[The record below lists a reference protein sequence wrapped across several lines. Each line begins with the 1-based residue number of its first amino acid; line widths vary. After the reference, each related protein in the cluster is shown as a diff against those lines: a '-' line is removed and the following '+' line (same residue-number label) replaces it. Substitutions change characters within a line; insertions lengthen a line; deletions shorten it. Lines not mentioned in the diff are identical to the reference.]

1 MENMRIE
8 HDALGDLPVP
18 ESAYY
23 GIQTVRCAANYDVTD
38 HTFNELPRVIRAV
51 AEVKK
56 ACAITNK
63 EIGALEAKKADA
75 IVAAC
80 DEIIAGKFAGQFPVN
95 IWRSHGTGVNMN
107 VNEVI
112 ANRANEIL
120 TGHKGYDAVHP
131 NTHVNMCQSSNDTYP
146 AAEAIVLYRMIGD
159 TLEAIKYMEEALAKK
174 AIEFKDD
181 VRLGRTCMQDAVP
194 MTFGQVFGGWH
205 AMIVRNRKRLEA
217 MRPEFQETI
226 LGATVLGTGIGQMP
240 GYHEAI
246 YKNLSKVVGFEMRQ
260 VKMEEEVIED
270 SALFDGSANN
280 DGLMILLSVLKAISC
295 AGGKI
300 GNDLYIFSS
309 GPRTGIGEFTLPSI
323 APGSSIMPGKL
334 NPYMPELLLQ
344 IMQQIMSHEHVAT
357 LTINE
362 SELDLCSSTCAS
374 FLGAMESLELIEKGF
389 RLFTDLCLKGIGINR
404 EKARHNAEMSTSNA
418 TMVSALFGYPI
429 GTKIAQMAYKEGIS
443 CKEAALR
450 EKLIPE
456 DVAEEIFD
464 VKKLTS
470 RKDTVEMFR
479 KYGALRTIA

>member
-1 MENMRIE
+1 MRIE

-18 ESAYY
+18 DEAYY

-38 HTFNELPRVIRAV
+38 HTFNELPQVIRAV

-56 ACAITNK
+56 ACAITNA
-63 EIGALEAKKADA
+63 EIGALDKEKAKA
-75 IVAAC
+75 ISEAC
-80 DEIIAGKFAGQFPVN
+80 DEIIAGKFADQFPVN

-146 AAEAIVLYRMIGD
+146 TAEAIVLYRMIGK
-159 TLEAIKYMEEALAKK
+159 TLDAIRYMEKALAEK
-174 AIEFKDD
+174 ALEFKDD

-205 AMIVRNRKRLEA
+205 AMMQRNRLRLEK

-260 VKMEEEVIED
+260 VKMAGEVIED

-280 DGLMILLSVLKAISC
+280 DGLMMLLSVLKAIAC

-309 GPRTGIGEFTLPSI
+309 GPRTGIGEFILPSI

-344 IMQQIMSHEHVAT
+344 IMQSVIGHEHVAT

-389 RLFTDLCLKGIGINR
+389 TLFTDLCLKGININR
-404 EKARHNAEMSTSNA
+404 EKARRNAELSTSNA

-429 GTKIAQMAYKEGIS
+429 GTKIAKIAYREGIS

-450 EKLIPE
+450 EKLIPTE
-456 DVAEEIFD
+456 VAEEIFD
-464 VKKLTS
+464 VKKLAH
-470 RKDTVEMFR
+470 RKDTVAMFA
-479 KYGALRTIA
+479 KYGKLRTID

>member
-1 MENMRIE
+1 MRME
-8 HDALGDLPVP
+8 HDLLGDLPVP
-18 ESAYY
+18 DDAYY
-23 GIQTVRCAANYDVTD
+23 GIQTVRCAANYAVTD
-38 HTFNELPRVIRAV
+38 RTFNDLPHVICAV

-56 ACAITNK
+56 ACAITNAQ
-63 EIGALEAKKADA
+63 IGALDQKKAAA
-75 IVAAC
+75 IEKAC
-80 DEIIAGKFAGQFPVN
+80 DEIIAGKMAGQFPVN
-95 IWRSHGTGVNMN
+95 VWRSHGTGVNMN

-146 AAEAIVLYRMIGD
+146 TAEAIVLYRMIGK
-159 TLEAIKYMEEALAKK
+159 TLESVKYMEEHLAKK
-174 AIEFKDD
+174 ALEFKDA

-194 MTFGQVFGGWH
+194 MTFGQVFGGYH
-205 AMIVRNRKRLEA
+205 AMMQRNRRRLEA
-217 MRPEFQETI
+217 LRPEYQEAI

-240 GYHEAI
+240 GYNEAVFE
-246 YKNLSKVVGFEMRQ
+246 NLSRVVGFPMHRA
-260 VKMEEEVIED
+260 KMDGEVIED

-280 DGLMILLSVLKAISC
+280 DGLMILTSVLKALAC

-300 GNDLYIFSS
+300 GNDFYIFSS
-309 GPRTGIGEFTLPSI
+309 GPRTGIGELILPSI

-344 IMQQIMSHEHVAT
+344 IMQQVMSHDHVAT

-374 FLGAMESLELIEKGF
+374 FMGAMESLELIEKGF
-389 RLFTDLCLKGIGINR
+389 RLFTDLCLKDLKINR
-404 EKARHNAEMSTSNA
+404 EKARKNAEMSTANA
-418 TMVSALFGYPI
+418 TIASALFGYPV
-429 GTKIAQMAYKEGIS
+429 GTRIAQTAYKERIT

-450 EKLIPE
+450 EGLVSP

-464 VKKLTS
+464 VAKLAH
-470 RKDTVEMFR
+470 RKDTVAMLA
-479 KYGALRTIA
+479 KYGALRAID

>member
-1 MENMRIE
+1 MRME

-18 ESAYY
+18 EEAYY
-23 GIQTVRCAANYDVTD
+23 GIQTVRCAANYDVTN

-56 ACAITNK
+56 ACAITNA
-63 EIGALEAKKADA
+63 EIGALDPKKAEA
-75 IVAAC
+75 IEQAC
-80 DEIIAGKFAGQFPVN
+80 DEIIAGKMAGQFPVN

-159 TLEAIKYMEEALAKK
+159 ALEAIEYMENALAAK

-205 AMIVRNRKRLEA
+205 AMMKRNRVRLEK

-260 VKMEEEVIED
+260 AAMQGEVIED

-280 DGLMILLSVLKAISC
+280 DGLMVLLGTLKAIAC

-344 IMQQIMSHEHVAT
+344 IMQQVISHDHVAT

-374 FLGAMESLELIEKGF
+374 FLGAMESLELITKGF

-418 TMVSALFGYPI
+418 TMVSALYGYPI
-429 GTKIAQMAYKEGIS
+429 GTKIAQMAYKENIS

-450 EKLIPE
+450 EGLIAPE
-456 DVAEEIFD
+456 IAEDLFD
-464 VKKLTS
+464 VKKLAH

-479 KYGALRTIA
+479 KYSGLRTID

>member
-1 MENMRIE
+1 MRME
-8 HDALGDLPVP
+8 HDLLGDLPVP
-18 ESAYY
+18 DDAYY

-38 HTFNELPRVIRAV
+38 RTFNDLPEVIRAV

-56 ACAITNK
+56 ACAMTNAQ
-63 EIGALEAKKADA
+63 IGALDQSKAAA
-75 IVAAC
+75 IEQAC
-80 DEIIAGKFAGQFPVN
+80 DEIIAGKMAGQFPVN
-95 IWRSHGTGVNMN
+95 VWRSHGTGVNMN

-120 TGHKGYDAVHP
+120 TGHKGYEAVHP

-146 AAEAIVLYRMIGD
+146 TAEAIVLYRMIGKA
-159 TLEAIKYMEEALAKK
+159 LKSVRYLEEALAKK
-174 AIEFKDD
+174 ALEFKDD

-194 MTFGQVFGGWH
+194 MTFGQVFGGYH
-205 AMIVRNRKRLEA
+205 AMMKRNRVRLEKLQ
-217 MRPEFQETI
+217 PEYQEAI

-240 GYHEAI
+240 GYNEAI
-246 YKNLSKVVGFEMRQ
+246 YENLSRVVGFPMHQ
-260 VKMEEEVIED
+260 AKMDGEVIED

-280 DGLMILLSVLKAISC
+280 DGLMVLMSVIKAIAC

-309 GPRTGIGEFTLPSI
+309 GPRTGIGEFILPSI

-344 IMQQIMSHEHVAT
+344 IMQQVMSHDAVAT

-374 FLGAMESLELIEKGF
+374 FMGAMESLELIEKGF
-389 RLFTDLCLKGIGINR
+389 RLFTDLCLKDLTINR
-404 EKARHNAEMSTSNA
+404 EKARKNAEMSTSNA
-418 TMVSALFGYPI
+418 TIASALFGYPT
-429 GTKIAQMAYKEGIS
+429 GTCIAQIAYKEKIT

-450 EKLIPE
+450 EGLVSPE
-456 DVAEEIFD
+456 VAEEIFD
-464 VKKLTS
+464 VTKLAH
-470 RKDTVEMFR
+470 RKDTVAMLS
-479 KYGALRTIA
+479 KYGALRAID